1 MTYPDQTPPNSS
13 GNAAMPGESRGL
25 ILQRGGEEI
34 LLEKVADRFT
44 VGGIDQTN
52 LPALAQR
59 ISAQVQTHPYLPQV
73 AELVVPPQRRD
84 QAMQDVR
91 QSGDVGYASHVYQV
105 RHDSTSRIYLGKQLT
120 VQFAPSVSAF
130 RIAQLTGQLGLQQV
144 KAVEGIPNTFV
155 FEVTT
160 QATENPLKLANRL
173 MQEQEVLAAEPDIIL
188 PAQSFYRPRDPLYS
202 RQWHLNHKGGPD
214 LATASHVFA
223 EQAWE
228 TTRGHRSIVV
238 AVMDD
243 AIDLN
248 HPDFQGMGKIVAP
261 RDFKGEDFQPMP
273 ADPGED
279 HGTACAGVAIAE
291 ENGIG
296 VVGVAPGCA
305 LMPIRTTGFL
315 DDETIEQLFDWAMS
329 RGAAVISCS
338 WGPSA
343 VSYPLSLR
351 QKAAL
356 TRAATQGRR
365 GKGCVIVFA
374 AGNANRPTNGV
385 VNEANWPQNALSGPT
400 KWHGGFTVHPNVI
413 TVAASTSLNRKAA
426 YSNWGPEVSVCA
438 PSNNAP
444 PGVGL
449 PGLGYVSTPPEVT
462 SATPGLGVLTTDR
475 LGSAGY
481 DETHYTDTFGGTS
494 SACPLV
500 AGVAALVLSAN
511 PRLTAQEVR
520 QILEQTADKIVDP
533 NPDPQLGLQKG
544 TYEAKGR
551 CDWFGYGKVNAA
563 KAVQAAVQRQVA
575 AQTQVQWVLQQQS
588 TAVMIPD
595 GSAEGGKSALEVI
608 QRGTVQSLQVTVEL
622 EHEYLGDV
630 EMGLVAPSGERVL
643 LQGRTLGRRTR
654 WQHVYTLQD
663 TPVLGRLLGQG
674 SQGRWELQVVDAI
687 AGDSGQ
693 LRGWTLLLGIG
704 G

>member
-1 MTYPDQTPPNSS
+1 
-13 GNAAMPGESRGL
+13 
-25 ILQRGGEEI
+25 
-34 LLEKVADRFT
+34 
-44 VGGIDQTN
+44 
-52 LPALAQR
+52 
-59 ISAQVQTHPYLPQV
+59 
-73 AELVVPPQRRD
+73 
-84 QAMQDVR
+84 
-91 QSGDVGYASHVYQV
+91 
-105 RHDSTSRIYLGKQLT
+105 
-120 VQFAPSVSAF
+120 
-130 RIAQLTGQLGLQQV
+130 
-144 KAVEGIPNTFV
+144 
-155 FEVTT
+155 
-160 QATENPLKLANRL
+160 
-173 MQEQEVLAAEPDIIL
+173 
-188 PAQSFYRPRDPLYS
+188 
-202 RQWHLNHKGGPD
+202 
-214 LATASHVFA
+214 
-223 EQAWE
+223 
-228 TTRGHRSIVV
+228 
-238 AVMDD
+238 
-243 AIDLN
+243 
-248 HPDFQGMGKIVAP
+248 
-261 RDFKGEDFQPMP
+261 
-273 ADPGED
+273 
-279 HGTACAGVAIAE
+279 
-291 ENGIG
+291 
-296 VVGVAPGCA
+296 
-305 LMPIRTTGFL
+305 
-315 DDETIEQLFDWAMS
+315 
-329 RGAAVISCS
+329 
-338 WGPSA
+338 
-343 VSYPLSLR
+343 
-351 QKAAL
+351 
-356 TRAATQGRR
+356 
-365 GKGCVIVFA
+365 
-374 AGNANRPTNGV
+374 
-385 VNEANWPQNALSGPT
+385 
-400 KWHGGFTVHPNVI
+400 VI